1 MPQYELNVIVCTDPR
16 RCAAASVPGPRG
28 DDLRDGL
35 RQVVLDHGLEVRVQV
50 TECRCIFGCT
60 YGPRIDVA
68 RRWSGEKLLYG
79 AFEGDTAISRR
90 GRVRFN
96 PIPDDLGRLIF
107 DNLPQPGQSAPAPQL
122 GGAYDDSANVGRM
135 PARD

>member
-16 RCAAASVPGPRG
+16 RCAGASVDGRNG
-28 DDLRDGL
+28 DDLVQDL
-35 RQVVLDHGLEVRVQV
+35 QQVVLENGLAAQVQV

-79 AFEGDTAISRR
+79 AVDGNAAISHR

-96 PIPDDLGRLIF
+96 RIPDDLSRLLF
-107 DNLPQPGQSAPAPQL
+107 DNLPQPSQ
-122 GGAYDDSANVGRM
+122 
-135 PARD
+135 

>member
-1 MPQYELNVIVCTDPR
+1 MSQYELNVIVCTDPR
-16 RCAAASVPGPRG
+16 RCAGASAPGG
-28 DDLRDGL
+28 KGVDLMDSL
-35 RQVVLDHGLEVRVQV
+35 RQVVLENGLAARVQV

-79 AFEGDTAISRR
+79 AVEGDAAISRR

-96 PIPDDLGRLIF
+96 RVPGDLGRLIF
-107 DNLPQPGQSAPAPQL
+107 DNLPPPGQ
-122 GGAYDDSANVGRM
+122 
-135 PARD
+135 